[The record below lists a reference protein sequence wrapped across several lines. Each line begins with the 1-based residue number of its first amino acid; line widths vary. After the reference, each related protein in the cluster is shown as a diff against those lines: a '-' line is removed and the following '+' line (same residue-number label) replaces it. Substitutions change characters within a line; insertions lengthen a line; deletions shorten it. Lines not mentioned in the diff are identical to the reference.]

1 MPKCEQ
7 LKYLLVKYCSYLCIG
22 PGFKQGIEDKA
33 TAATKLLGLVDN
45 ANYKIVQK
53 VIILGIENDF
63 MMSLDQILFM

>member
-1 MPKCEQ
+1 MA
-7 LKYLLVKYCSYLCIG
+7 KYCSYLCID

-53 VIILGIENDF
+53 VIILGIENDLI
-63 MMSLDQILFM
+63 MYLDTI